1 MGVQINI
8 TIRKRRI
15 FEAFAVAA
23 MIVLAID
30 ISDTFIGQ
38 GGYGFLQLANQQR
51 GLLIGVPS
59 MILFFISFGIGY
71 GQKCR
76 FTTSLLLV
84 GGIVELVFKLIAPSF
99 GLLLSLSIGQT
110 PLYIALIGISCVIIG
125 LGIFRAARRQ

>member
-1 MGVQINI
+1 MAVQINN

-15 FEAFAVAA
+15 SEAFAVAA

-38 GGYGFLQLANQQR
+38 GGYGSLELTNQQR
-51 GLLIGVPS
+51 GLLLACHQWYCSSYHSGSDCQKS
-59 MILFFISFGIGY
+59 M
-71 GQKCR
+71 

-99 GLLLSLSIGQT
+99 GLLLSLSIRQT
-110 PLYIALIGISCVIIG
+110 PLCKA
-125 LGIFRAARRQ
+125 